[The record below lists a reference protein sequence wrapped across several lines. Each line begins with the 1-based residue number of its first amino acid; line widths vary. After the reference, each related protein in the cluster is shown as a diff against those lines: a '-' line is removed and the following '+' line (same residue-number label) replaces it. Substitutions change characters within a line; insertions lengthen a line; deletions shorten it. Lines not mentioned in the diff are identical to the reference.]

1 MAHSDQAKKRIRQIK
16 RRTEVNRARMGR
28 LRTFVKGV
36 EAAIAKGDKPTAE
49 AAYRAAMPELHRG
62 AQKGLLH
69 RNTVARKLSRLSTR
83 IKAL

>member
-28 LRTFVKGV
+28 IRTFVKGV
-36 EAAIAKGDKPTAE
+36 EAAIAKGDKPIAE

-69 RNTVARKLSRLSTR
+69 RNTVARKLSRLSAR